1 MEEKRRKEKALVP
14 NNNIENMEKELEST
28 SEWESEIVKN
38 DPDLEMKKC
47 SKKSK

>member
-1 MEEKRRKEKALVP
+1 MKKKRKAALVP

-28 SEWESEIVKN
+28 SESESEDVKN
-38 DPDLEMKKC
+38 DPDFEMKKC